1 MAFISA
7 TKLLGTISFTVALFA
22 GCSSQNDEVIPSPQP
37 SDTNQSDENAPAP
50 TPTAP
55 GDSEDDETPT
65 SSPSKSSPSSSET
78 DTSDPDEPAAIPDD
92 PVDYADALI
101 IAWGNGDEDQ
111 MRQFANDEVV
121 DTLTDYG
128 QAGGPHW
135 DQTEHDAGAG
145 SVFVTYT
152 NTENDD
158 TVELRI
164 ENEAAAAG
172 EEQAVV
178 EAKFNQ

>member
-1 MAFISA
+1 MAFIST
-7 TKLLGTISFTVALFA
+7 TKLLGTISFTVLLLA
-22 GCSSQNDEVIPSPQP
+22 GCGSQNDEATSSPQP
-37 SDTNQSDENAPAP
+37 SDTNQSDDNAPEP

-55 GDSEDDETPT
+55 GDPEDGETPT
-65 SSPSKSSPSSSET
+65 PSRSTSSRSPSET
-78 DTSDPDEPAAIPDD
+78 DTSDPDEPAATPDD

-111 MRQFANDEVV
+111 MRQFANDEVI
-121 DTLTDYG
+121 DALTDYG

-158 TVELRI
+158 SVELRI
-164 ENEAAAAG
+164 ENETASAG